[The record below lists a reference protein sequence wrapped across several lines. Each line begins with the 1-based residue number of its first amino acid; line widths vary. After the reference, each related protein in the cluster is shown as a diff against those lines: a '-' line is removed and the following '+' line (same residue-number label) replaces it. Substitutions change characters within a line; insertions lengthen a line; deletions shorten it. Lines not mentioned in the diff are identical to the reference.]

1 MKNDN
6 TGKVAII
13 FPKNGRIMDRLS
25 AMALLVKVT
34 ELGSMSAAARAL
46 NMPLTTVSRHIGEL
60 ESALGVR
67 LLARTTRKLTL
78 TDAGVDYVA
87 AARRILEEVE
97 NAERQATGEYQ
108 EPKGE
113 LVISAPTMFGRQHVL
128 PVISEFIA
136 RYPLIRVRLLL
147 SDRNADLVSDHVDL
161 AVRIGDL
168 AVRIGDLAVRIGD
181 LADSSMVATR
191 LGTMRIVACA
201 HPALLAKYGEPQRPR
216 DLAALPI
223 IRIESPMPYRGWR
236 FRAAEREDQLINLP
250 PVLSVTTPESAAD
263 AARLGVGV
271 ARLLH
276 YQALDGLRHGELRLL
291 LENVEPDPA
300 PVHLLYTARDL
311 APLKLRK
318 FIDFAAP
325 ALRQALLRIAGAA

>member
-1 MKNDN
+1 
-6 TGKVAII
+6 
-13 FPKNGRIMDRLS
+13 MDRLS

-60 ESALGVR
+60 ENALGVR

-78 TDAGVDYVA
+78 TDAGVDYV

-128 PVISEFIA
+128 PVIAEFIA
-136 RYPLIRVRLLL
+136 RYPQIRVRLLL
-147 SDRNADLVSDHVDL
+147 SDRNADLVGDH
-161 AVRIGDL
+161 I
-168 AVRIGDLAVRIGD
+168 DLAVRIGD

-191 LGTMRIVACA
+191 LGRMRIVACA

-216 DLAALPI
+216 DLAARCRSSVLNRRCPI
-223 IRIESPMPYRGWR
+223 
-236 FRAAEREDQLINLP
+236 AAG
-250 PVLSVTTPESAAD
+250 AF
-263 AARLGVGV
+263 
-271 ARLLH
+271 
-276 YQALDGLRHGELRLL
+276 
-291 LENVEPDPA
+291 
-300 PVHLLYTARDL
+300 
-311 APLKLRK
+311 APLSARTS
-318 FIDFAAP
+318 
-325 ALRQALLRIAGAA
+325 

>member
-1 MKNDN
+1 
-6 TGKVAII
+6 
-13 FPKNGRIMDRLS
+13 MDRLN

-147 SDRNADLVSDHVDL
+147 SDRNA
-161 AVRIGDL
+161 
-168 AVRIGDLAVRIGD
+168 DLAVRIGD

>member
-1 MKNDN
+1 
-6 TGKVAII
+6 
-13 FPKNGRIMDRLS
+13 MDRLS

-168 AVRIGDLAVRIGD
+168 A
-181 LADSSMVATR
+181 DSSMVATR

-216 DLAALPI
+216 DLATLPI

-271 ARLLH
+271 ARGVTMHGIGLNVDPDLEAFSLDRIIPCGIDDAGVTSLAAETGRH
-276 YQALDGLRHGELRLL
+276 LATSAPADALVCA
-291 LENVEPDPA
+291 LEN
-300 PVHLLYTARDL
+300 HLS
-311 APLKLRK
+311 PLVA
-318 FIDFAAP
+318 DAT
-325 ALRQALLRIAGAA
+325 

>member
-1 MKNDN
+1 
-6 TGKVAII
+6 
-13 FPKNGRIMDRLS
+13 MDRFN

-161 AVRIGDL
+161 A
-168 AVRIGDLAVRIGD
+168 
-181 LADSSMVATR
+181 
-191 LGTMRIVACA
+191 
-201 HPALLAKYGEPQRPR
+201 
-216 DLAALPI
+216 ALPI

-276 YQALDGLRHGELRLL
+276 YQALDGLRHRELRLL

>member
-13 FPKNGRIMDRLS
+13 FPQNGRIMDRLS

-168 AVRIGDLAVRIGD
+168 A
-181 LADSSMVATR
+181 DSSMVATR

-201 HPALLAKYGEPQRPR
+201 HPAL
-216 DLAALPI
+216 LPI

>member
-1 MKNDN
+1 
-6 TGKVAII
+6 
-13 FPKNGRIMDRLS
+13 
-25 AMALLVKVT
+25 
-34 ELGSMSAAARAL
+34 MSAAARAL

-87 AARRILEEVE
+87 AAQRILEDVE

-147 SDRNADLVSDHVDL
+147 SDRNADLVSDHV
-161 AVRIGDL
+161 
-168 AVRIGDLAVRIGD
+168 DLAVRIGD

-250 PVLSVTTPESAAD
+250 PVLSGERRRCRAAGGGGGPLTALSGAGWPAPRGAPSAAGKRR
-263 AARLGVGV
+263 AGSGAG
-271 ARLLH
+271 
-276 YQALDGLRHGELRLL
+276 
-291 LENVEPDPA
+291 P
-300 PVHLLYTARDL
+300 
-311 APLKLRK
+311 
-318 FIDFAAP
+318 FAVY
-325 ALRQALLRIAGAA
+325 RSGSGAA

>member
-1 MKNDN
+1 
-6 TGKVAII
+6 
-13 FPKNGRIMDRLS
+13 
-25 AMALLVKVT
+25 
-34 ELGSMSAAARAL
+34 
-46 NMPLTTVSRHIGEL
+46 
-60 ESALGVR
+60 ALGVR

-147 SDRNADLVSDHVDL
+147 SDRNSDLVSDHV
-161 AVRIGDL
+161 
-168 AVRIGDLAVRIGD
+168 DLAVRIGD

-271 ARLLH
+271 GVARLLH
-276 YQALDGLRHGELRLL
+276 S
-291 LENVEPDPA
+291 
-300 PVHLLYTARDL
+300 
-311 APLKLRK
+311 
-318 FIDFAAP
+318 
-325 ALRQALLRIAGAA
+325 

>member
-1 MKNDN
+1 
-6 TGKVAII
+6 
-13 FPKNGRIMDRLS
+13 MDRLN

-113 LVISAPTMFGRQHVL
+113 LGDVSATMFGRQHVL

-136 RYPLIRVRLLL
+136 SPPTTRPSRQRI
-147 SDRNADLVSDHVDL
+147 AMPTPVSDHRIWRCGL
-161 AVRIGDL
+161 ATWR
-168 AVRIGDLAVRIGD
+168 
-181 LADSSMVATR
+181 T
-191 LGTMRIVACA
+191 
-201 HPALLAKYGEPQRPR
+201 AKSG
-216 DLAALPI
+216 
-223 IRIESPMPYRGWR
+223 G
-236 FRAAEREDQLINLP
+236 
-250 PVLSVTTPESAAD
+250 
-263 AARLGVGV
+263 
-271 ARLLH
+271 
-276 YQALDGLRHGELRLL
+276 
-291 LENVEPDPA
+291 
-300 PVHLLYTARDL
+300 
-311 APLKLRK
+311 
-318 FIDFAAP
+318 
-325 ALRQALLRIAGAA
+325 

>member
-1 MKNDN
+1 
-6 TGKVAII
+6 
-13 FPKNGRIMDRLS
+13 MDRLN

-161 AVRIGDL
+161 A
-168 AVRIGDLAVRIGD
+168 
-181 LADSSMVATR
+181 
-191 LGTMRIVACA
+191 
-201 HPALLAKYGEPQRPR
+201 
-216 DLAALPI
+216 ALPI

>member
-1 MKNDN
+1 
-6 TGKVAII
+6 
-13 FPKNGRIMDRLS
+13 MDRLS

-168 AVRIGDLAVRIGD
+168 A
-181 LADSSMVATR
+181 DSSMVATR

-236 FRAAEREDQLINLP
+236 FRAA
-250 PVLSVTTPESAAD
+250 D

-291 LENVEPDPA
+291 LENVEPDSA

>member
-1 MKNDN
+1 
-6 TGKVAII
+6 
-13 FPKNGRIMDRLS
+13 MDRLS

-147 SDRNADLVSDHVDL
+147 SDRNADLVSDHVD
-161 AVRIGDL
+161 
-168 AVRIGDLAVRIGD
+168 
-181 LADSSMVATR
+181 
-191 LGTMRIVACA
+191 
-201 HPALLAKYGEPQRPR
+201 PALLAKYGEPQRPR

>member
-1 MKNDN
+1 
-6 TGKVAII
+6 
-13 FPKNGRIMDRLS
+13 MDRLS

-87 AARRILEEVE
+87 
-97 NAERQATGEYQ
+97 
-108 EPKGE
+108 
-113 LVISAPTMFGRQHVL
+113 
-128 PVISEFIA
+128 
-136 RYPLIRVRLLL
+136 
-147 SDRNADLVSDHVDL
+147 
-161 AVRIGDL
+161 
-168 AVRIGDLAVRIGD
+168 
-181 LADSSMVATR
+181 
-191 LGTMRIVACA
+191 
-201 HPALLAKYGEPQRPR
+201 
-216 DLAALPI
+216 
-223 IRIESPMPYRGWR
+223 
-236 FRAAEREDQLINLP
+236 
-250 PVLSVTTPESAAD
+250 

>member
-1 MKNDN
+1 
-6 TGKVAII
+6 
-13 FPKNGRIMDRLS
+13 MDRLS

-78 TDAGVDYVA
+78 TDAGGDYVA

-113 LVISAPTMFGRQHVL
+113 LV
-128 PVISEFIA
+128 
-136 RYPLIRVRLLL
+136 
-147 SDRNADLVSDHVDL
+147 SDHV
-161 AVRIGDL
+161 
-168 AVRIGDLAVRIGD
+168 DLAVRIGD

-223 IRIESPMPYRGWR
+223 IHIESPMPYRGWR

>member
-1 MKNDN
+1 
-6 TGKVAII
+6 
-13 FPKNGRIMDRLS
+13 MDRLS

-168 AVRIGDLAVRIGD
+168 A
-181 LADSSMVATR
+181 DSSMVAT
-191 LGTMRIVACA
+191 A
-201 HPALLAKYGEPQRPR
+201 
-216 DLAALPI
+216 
-223 IRIESPMPYRGWR
+223 
-236 FRAAEREDQLINLP
+236 
-250 PVLSVTTPESAAD
+250 SAPC
-263 AARLGVGV
+263 
-271 ARLLH
+271 
-276 YQALDGLRHGELRLL
+276 GLW
-291 LENVEPDPA
+291 PA
-300 PVHLLYTARDL
+300 PIRRCWRNTASRSGRAIWRRCRSSAL
-311 APLKLRK
+311 NRRCPIAAGAFAPLSARTS
-318 FIDFAAP
+318 
-325 ALRQALLRIAGAA
+325 

>member
-1 MKNDN
+1 MWPAPIRRCWRN
-6 TGKVAII
+6 TASRS
-13 FPKNGRIMDRLS
+13 GR
-25 AMALLVKVT
+25 A
-34 ELGSMSAAARAL
+34 
-46 NMPLTTVSRHIGEL
+46 
-60 ESALGVR
+60 
-67 LLARTTRKLTL
+67 
-78 TDAGVDYVA
+78 
-87 AARRILEEVE
+87 
-97 NAERQATGEYQ
+97 
-108 EPKGE
+108 
-113 LVISAPTMFGRQHVL
+113 
-128 PVISEFIA
+128 
-136 RYPLIRVRLLL
+136 
-147 SDRNADLVSDHVDL
+147 
-161 AVRIGDL
+161 
-168 AVRIGDLAVRIGD
+168 
-181 LADSSMVATR
+181 
-191 LGTMRIVACA
+191 
-201 HPALLAKYGEPQRPR
+201 

>member
-1 MKNDN
+1 
-6 TGKVAII
+6 
-13 FPKNGRIMDRLS
+13 MDRLS

-168 AVRIGDLAVRIGD
+168 A
-181 LADSSMVATR
+181 DSSMVATR

-201 HPALLAKYGEPQRPR
+201 HPAL
-216 DLAALPI
+216 LPI

>member
-1 MKNDN
+1 
-6 TGKVAII
+6 
-13 FPKNGRIMDRLS
+13 MDRLS